1 MSFAGFIEELHPRA
15 HIMTVIPEG
24 AAADEVAVDHAGFI
38 DKRAAT
44 DFEIKLRLGHGG
56 HAAAFHAIGARGDF
70 HAVTH
75 AGDGGVSP
83 KKITCDAEEILIFT
97 NVFRCAAAARKIRPC
112 HF

>member
-56 HAAAFHAIGARGDF
+56 HAAAFHAIRGFPRRDTRWRWGRF
-70 HAVTH
+70 AQKNN
-75 AGDGGVSP
+75 A
-83 KKITCDAEEILIFT
+83 
-97 NVFRCAAAARKIRPC
+97 
-112 HF
+112 